1 MSEAE
6 ARWTGRAGRRCAWAL
21 AVLVVCAPGARAQER
36 SLPEEPPSA
45 RLTRLPEGVP
55 RPVLDGRM
63 DDEAWKH
70 ATALGPLTQV
80 IPIEGVPPSE
90 ATEVFITFDRDA
102 LFVAVHAR
110 DRDPSGVIAT
120 AMARDASL
128 SPDDRVGLVLDTFHD
143 HRNAFFFST
152 NANGARFDGLIED
165 SSAFKSQWD
174 GIWNV
179 EVERGPTGF
188 IAEFEIPFKTL
199 SFDPDNGTW
208 GFNVLRSVRRR
219 NEDGRWANAKQ
230 NRLTIDVSQ
239 AGNLTGLVGLEQG
252 IGLDVVPGVSAGFT
266 HRHAEGRAYGT
277 LDPSLDAFYRVTPS
291 VTAALTVNTDFSDAP
306 VDARQVNLS
315 RFALFFPETRDFFL
329 QDAGIFDFPVGD
341 SETVNGTPF
350 FSRRIGL
357 DGEGGPVPIRAGAKV
372 TGRVGPL
379 NLGLLDVQM
388 AGHGDVDAKNLAVGR
403 VKLNFGEESFLG
415 LVGTHGDP
423 LTNGSNSL
431 FGADVNF
438 RTSRFRGDKTLVAR
452 GWAQHTTTP
461 GTRGRDHA
469 FGARLSYPNDRW
481 NWAIGATQLGHDFF
495 PALGFVNRT
504 GIRRFDGLVRRRAR
518 PVGRTVRIVEAQLQG
533 SLVLDLGNDLESLL
547 LQPTFARVENQD
559 GDFVQL
565 VGEWRTEVLDAPF
578 EISDGVVIDKDRY
591 DFGRLT
597 LSVGTATARPIAVQ
611 FDFGTG
617 SFFGGHIRA
626 GRALVEW
633 RASEHFFASVEYLQ
647 NSVRLP
653 GGDFT
658 TRLGRVRVNFVFSPN
673 LSWETFLQFDNIDD
687 SLGWNSR
694 LRWILRPGQEL
705 ALIWNQAFDV
715 DDYSF
720 RGTRS
725 NLVGQL
731 RWTFRF

>member
-1 MSEAE
+1 MIAKE
-6 ARWTGRAGRRCAWAL
+6 ARWTDRAAWRGVGLLAAL
-21 AVLVVCAPGARAQER
+21 VGCVAGAHAEER
-36 SLPEEPPSA
+36 ELPEEPPSA
-45 RLTRLPEGVP
+45 RLTRLPEGVA

-63 DDEAWKH
+63 DDEAWRH

-80 IPIEGVPPSE
+80 IPVEGVPPSE

-102 LFVAVHAR
+102 LFVLVHAR

-165 SSAFKSQWD
+165 SSRFRTQWD
-174 GIWNV
+174 GIWDV
-179 EVERGPTGF
+179 EVELGPTGF

-239 AGNLTGLVGLEQG
+239 AGDLHGLVGIEQG
-252 IGLDVVPGVSAGFT
+252 IGLDVVPGVSGAFT
-266 HRHAEGRAYGT
+266 HEHANDRAYGT

-291 VTAALTVNTDFSDAP
+291 VTAALTVNTDFSDSA

-315 RFALFFPETRDFFL
+315 RFSLFFPETRDFFL
-329 QDAGIFDFPVGD
+329 QDAGIFDFEIGD
-341 SETVNGTPF
+341 QATVNGTPF
-350 FSRRIGL
+350 FSRRIGIDD
-357 DGEGGPVPIRAGAKV
+357 DGEPVDIRAGVKV
-372 TGRVGPL
+372 TGRVGPV

-388 AGHGDVDAKNLAVGR
+388 AGHGDVDSKNLAVGR
-403 VKLNFGEESFLG
+403 VKVNFAEESFFG
-415 LVGTHGDP
+415 FVATHGDP
-423 LTNGSNSL
+423 VSNGSNSL
-431 FGADVNF
+431 FGADLNL
-438 RTSRFRGDKTLVAR
+438 RTSRFLGDKTLIGRA
-452 GWAQHTTTP
+452 WFQHTTTP
-461 GTRGRDHA
+461 GPVGRDHA
-469 FGARLSYPNDRW
+469 LGFRISYPNDLW
-481 NWAIGATQLGHDFF
+481 NWAIGARQLGEDFD

-504 GIRRFDGLVRRRAR
+504 GIRTFDAFLRRRFR
-518 PVGRTVRIVEAQLQG
+518 PVGSAVRIVETQLQ
-533 SLVLDLGNDLESLL
+533 SVLVLDLGNDLESIALR
-547 LQPTFARVENQD
+547 PTFLRVENQD
-559 GDFVQL
+559 GDFVAL
-565 VGEWRTEVLDAPF
+565 LGEWRTEVLDEEF
-578 EISDGVVIDKDRY
+578 EISDGVLVEKDRY

-597 LSVGTATARPIAVQ
+597 LSVGTATSRPFRVQ
-611 FDFGTG
+611 FDFGAG
-617 SFFGGHIRA
+617 SFFSGHIRA
-626 GRALVEW
+626 GRALFEW
-633 RASEHFFASVEYLQ
+633 RPSPHFFASVEYLQ
-647 NSVRLP
+647 NSVRLR
-653 GGDFT
+653 GGEFT
-658 TRLGRVRVNFVFSPN
+658 TRLGRDRTNVVFSPD